1 MESQRS
7 VVQIKWATEKAITI
21 ARRGWVIGTNIVP
34 FSWGISRHNCRYEV
48 VHCPSNVTL
57 TSEANVW
64 CPQYFAAQHFK
75 GLQNFP
81 YVLAPWNF
89 IVCEQGGI
97 EPPSSR
103 QNREIPISEYPPIL
117 RGWHSRTI
125 LSQTQSGL
133 LLQTLLWA
141 IVVYC
146 YRPYCDRTV
155 SFLLK
160 PLAFIKRKE

>member
-21 ARRGWVIGTNIVP
+21 AKRGWVIGTNIVP

-97 EPPSSR
+97 EPPSNTKSR
-103 QNREIPISEYPPIL
+103 DPDFGAPPDFTWLTLSNNIVTDPKWFIVTDPIVSY
-117 RGWHSRTI
+117 
-125 LSQTQSGL
+125 SGL
-133 LLQTLLWA
+133 LLQTLLWPHCLFPFKTFGF
-141 IVVYC
+141 Y
-146 YRPYCDRTV
+146 
-155 SFLLK
+155 
-160 PLAFIKRKE
+160 